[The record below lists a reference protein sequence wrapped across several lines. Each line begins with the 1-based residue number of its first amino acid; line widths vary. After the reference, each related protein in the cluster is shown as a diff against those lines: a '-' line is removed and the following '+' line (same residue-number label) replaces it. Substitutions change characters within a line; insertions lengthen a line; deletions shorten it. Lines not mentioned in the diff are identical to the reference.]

1 MVGIYS
7 KIALC
12 VGSTSSKSG
21 DAGHFYIKPNTN
33 SYSSYTNCCNGG
45 SIIDFVMEYYNLDL
59 KDAINKCKDIAGIQR
74 NGEYKQMNNNTRSQT
89 NTKTKEQMQE
99 EKKKQEEAERQRLD
113 NLKQQK
119 GQFINNALGIQTEE
133 NKQKVYEYLE
143 TRNISKEIA
152 DKYHLFISENVI
164 EDHQHLER
172 LVIPIYE
179 NGQPISY
186 VARATSNDIQ
196 GQAKALNS
204 AGEQKPLN
212 IDYIKQKPTENTNTI
227 YVCEG
232 WADALSLEDTGEK
245 AIALHSTQKANQFLE
260 LVNEYFK
267 TASLYKYILCFD
279 NDEAGQEA
287 TKKVSEKLTEWQVSH
302 KKLNIPEE
310 YKDVNEWYK
319 QYATPEAFRNELNPQ
334 KDDNILRYI
343 DNHFLNDIEK
353 LQSYKS
359 KSTGFKTL
367 DEKINGIY
375 PRTICTRCNK

>member
-1 MVGIYS
+1 
-7 KIALC
+7 
-12 VGSTSSKSG
+12 
-21 DAGHFYIKPNTN
+21 
-33 SYSSYTNCCNGG
+33 
-45 SIIDFVMEYYNLDL
+45 MEYDNLDL
-59 KDAINKCKDIAGIQR
+59 KEAINKCKGIAGITT
-74 NGEYKQMNNNTRSQT
+74 NYGGSNKMNNNTRSQ
-89 NTKTKEQMQE
+89 KTKEQIQE
-99 EKKKQEEAERQRLD
+99 DKKKKEEAERQRIE

-133 NKQKVYEYLE
+133 NKRKVYEYLE
-143 TRNISKEIA
+143 SRNISKSIA
-152 DKYHLFISENVI
+152 DKYHLFISDNVY
-164 EDHQHLER
+164 EDKEHLER

-212 IDYIKQKPTENTNTI
+212 IDYIKEKPTENNNII

-232 WADALSLEDTGEK
+232 WADALSLEDIGEK

-260 LVNEYFK
+260 LIEQYSK
-267 TASLYKYILCFD
+267 TANLYKYILCFD
-279 NDEAGQEA
+279 NDQAGAEA
-287 TKKVSEKLTEWQVSH
+287 TKKVAEKLKEWQINYN
-302 KKLNIPEE
+302 KLDIPKE
-310 YKDVNEWYK
+310 YKDVNEWYCNIGS
-319 QYATPEAFRNELNPQ
+319 QEAFRTELNPQ

-353 LQSYKS
+353 LQAYTS

-367 DEKINGIY
+367 DDKINGIY
-375 PRTICTRCNK
+375 PRTICVRSNKQFR